1 MIFFFND
8 SNLLN
13 GTLFHSNRGDYKL
26 LFMNIVLSSIDPRG
40 LHGGVAG
47 RIVSVVDDVKWHSF
61 NWAAWQQ
68 GKKVSI

>member
-1 MIFFFND
+1 
-8 SNLLN
+8 
-13 GTLFHSNRGDYKL
+13 
-26 LFMNIVLSSIDPRG
+26 MNIVLSSIDPRG